1 MDLGLWCVFA
11 HLLYY
16 YNDLN
21 YVLAYWYVGLYFC
34 MINIFRCLI
43 RYNSIHKGIYLAHFF
58 FDLFQDFTL
67 KCPKKNLI
75 LHNVCFNGIEKIT
88 YL

>member
-1 MDLGLWCVFA
+1 MFWRICTSDCIFSRLIFLGVLFVMT
-11 HLLYY
+11 LYTK
-16 YNDLN
+16 
-21 YVLAYWYVGLYFC
+21 AYILP
-34 MINIFRCLI
+34 N
-43 RYNSIHKGIYLAHFF
+43 FF